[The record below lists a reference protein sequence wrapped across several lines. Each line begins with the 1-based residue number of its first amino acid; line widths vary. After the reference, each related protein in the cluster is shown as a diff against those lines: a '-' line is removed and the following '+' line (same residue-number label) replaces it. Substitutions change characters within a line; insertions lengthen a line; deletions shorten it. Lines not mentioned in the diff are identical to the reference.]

1 MPLLQFLRFWQ
12 TVLCHVKTHVGIG
25 IVCAVA
31 YFDPGNWSV
40 DLQAGSSFGYR
51 PMLFVILMAGL
62 GAIVLQTLSCKLGC
76 VTGLDLAAHCRNLL
90 HDHPKHPL
98 LVRRLVLYPLYVLS
112 EVAIIATDLAE
123 LLGSAIGI
131 CLIFPSLPLWAG
143 VVITALDVFVFLLI
157 SDPTHKHS
165 RFFEVVVIILVMSV
179 FACFVVLI
187 VKVKPNWPRVFMGYI
202 PSKELFRSDPDAVY
216 SAVGILGAT
225 VMPHALFLGSF
236 MATQDRHAQIPR
248 TDQAAEPELPLFN
261 LSSRVKKGIKELFTV
276 STTDTDIAVV
286 ETKRE
291 NHSPTFIRQHLK
303 HEIVDVV
310 SSLLFLAVPI
320 NSAILIMAATVFYSD
335 SDEPDADGDDITV
348 AGLFD
353 AHDLIKARIGKGAAF
368 VFALALILAGQTS
381 GITATLA
388 GQIVSQ
394 GFINWRMSPF
404 LRRLLTRALALVPS
418 VVVAIA
424 VGRAG
429 IDSLLVISQ
438 VILSVV
444 LPFVAFPLI
453 WLTSSRRVMRV
464 EGGQDHSNGWILAV
478 VAYGIWA
485 VVLVANSYA
494 VVSWGGLT

>member
-1 MPLLQFLRFWQ
+1 MPLLQFLRFWH
-12 TVLCHVKTHVGIG
+12 TVLYHVKAHVGMG

-51 PMLFVILMAGL
+51 PMLFVVLMAGL

-76 VTGLDLAAHCRNLL
+76 VTGLDLAAHCRILL

-98 LVRRLVLYPLYVLS
+98 LVRRLILYPLYVLS

-143 VVITALDVFVFLLI
+143 VVITALDVFLFLLI

-165 RFFEVVVIILVMSV
+165 RLFEMVVIVLVVSV
-179 FACFVVLI
+179 FACFIVLI
-187 VKVKPNWPRVFMGYI
+187 VKVKPDWPGVFMGYI
-202 PSKELFRSDPDAVY
+202 PSKALFKSDPDAVY

-236 MATQDRHAQIPR
+236 MATQDRRSPALC
-248 TDQAAEPELPLFN
+248 TDHVAGPELPLVN
-261 LSSRVKKGIKELFTV
+261 LSSRVSKGIRELFAV
-276 STTDTDIAVV
+276 STADKNIHAI
-286 ETKRE
+286 EAKRE
-291 NHSPTFIRQHLK
+291 NHSPTFIQQHLK
-303 HEIVDVV
+303 HEMVDVI

-320 NSAILIMAATVFYSD
+320 NSAILIMAATVFYSE
-335 SDEPDADGDDITV
+335 SEPDEIIM

-368 VFALALILAGQTS
+368 VFALALISAGQTS

-394 GFINWRMSPF
+394 GFINWGVSPF

-429 IDSLLVISQ
+429 IDSLLVVSQ

-478 VAYGIWA
+478 VAYGIWG
-485 VVLVANSYA
+485 VVLVANSYG
-494 VVSWGGLT
+494 VVSWAG